1 MNWDAIEAIS
11 AAVATVATLGTLI
24 YLAIQIRESNKLS
37 KSASLQSVTEGYTDH
52 VLVPLMQDP
61 ELYDVIERGHCDWT
75 ALSSAEKSA
84 FLNYLV
90 IEMLHI
96 NNVIQLMEKGLIG
109 NADYEAWLARAA
121 SNLVTPGGKECWVY
135 LQKNLAPGVVFAM
148 NDFIDKHP
156 NTSSQLDIYPFKVKF
171 ASDK

>member
-37 KSASLQSVTEGYTDH
+37 KSASLQSVTEGYTDR

-61 ELYDVIERGHCDWT
+61 KLFEVIERGHCDWT

-96 NNVIQLMEKGLIG
+96 NNVIQLMEKGLISD
-109 NADYEAWLARAA
+109 ADYEAWLAHAA

-135 LQKNLAPGVVFAM
+135 LQKNLSPSVIFEI

-156 NTSSQLDIYPFKVKF
+156 DTPSQLDLFPFKVKV